1 MKKNIL
7 RITVIAALSMI
18 LMSCVVKHECPTKLD
33 ANGNKY
39 MDRNACA
46 QNTYL
51 LGFIPLG

>member
-1 MKKNIL
+1 MRKNIL

-18 LMSCVVKHECPTKLD
+18 LMSCVVKHKCPTKLD